1 MYQTNLQK
9 TVHGRDAATRRR
21 YILALKSSS
30 DAAQFNRGRKM
41 ELCSCTGQ
49 FVVPSDRPGY
59 VRLDRCGRRLC
70 PLCAR
75 LRAARVRR
83 RIETALRGETNVRH
97 VVLTVRGNEEVL
109 RVQIDRL
116 MSCWRRFIRTPAVKA
131 RVQGGLYC
139 VEVSRKSEDALWH
152 AHLHVLYVGLYYA
165 QRQLACDWSEV
176 VGEDSVVWISAAS
189 ERHAAYLAKYIGAP
203 DKLSILDPARI
214 CEYESAIHGRRMI
227 QCFGT
232 WHGKS
237 LDDSDP
243 VLPSVPATEAV
254 PMSILLAAARGGH
267 SGARRVLSILSI
279 RYPFLRSDE
288 WPSPDLPSTVDP
300 PGQGDPYDVELRR
313 STRFVRE
320 LRFAYAPFRPH
331 RKRLAEDSASTQV

>member
-9 TVHGRDAATRRR
+9 TVHGRDAAARRR
-21 YILALKSSS
+21 YILALKTSS
-30 DAAQFNRGRKM
+30 DADQARRGRKM

-49 FVVPSDRPGY
+49 YVLPADRAGY
-59 VRLDRCGRRLC
+59 VRLDRCSRRLC

-83 RIETALRGETNVRH
+83 RIGNALKGEVNVRH

-109 RVQIDRL
+109 RAQIDRL
-116 MSCWRRFIRTPAVKA
+116 MSYWRRFIRTAAVKA

-176 VGEDSVVWISAAS
+176 VGEDSVVWISAAGD
-189 ERHAAYLAKYIGAP
+189 RHAAYLAKYIGAP
-203 DKLSILDPARI
+203 DKLSILDPSRI

-237 LDDSDP
+237 LDDADQ

-267 SGARRVLSILSI
+267 VGARRVLSVLSI
-279 RYPFLRSDE
+279 RYPFLRSEE
-288 WPSPDLPSTVDP
+288 WPSPDIPSTEGP
-300 PGQGDPYDVELRR
+300 PGQENSYDVELRR

-320 LRFAYAPFRPH
+320 LRFGYAPFRPRH
-331 RKRLAEDSASTQV
+331 KRLAEDTETASV